1 MIAWLTWSV
10 IGIGTLLMAM
20 AGVYAV
26 RQRLFDDPLLAVVAL
41 LELATVVQATRGL
54 MTMGQVGDPDERVT
68 YAAYLV
74 SLPFVPIGI
83 GFLALKDKT
92 RWSMGALAVAGF
104 AVAVMS
110 LRCQQIW
117 TMYA

>member
-1 MIAWLTWSV
+1 VIAWLTWGVVV
-10 IGIGTLLMAM
+10 IGGLLMLL

-26 RQRLFDDPLLAVVAL
+26 RRRLFDDWVLLLVAL
-41 LELATVVQATRGL
+41 LEVATIIQAGRGL
-54 MTMGQVGDPDERVT
+54 MTMSAIGDPDERVT

-117 TMYA
+117 DLYA